1 MKQFIAIFYFIVI
14 AILAIL
20 GSNGKREIYIKLDNG
35 IWVKT
40 LPTCIYQIKSVIK
53 LVEIIKVIMII
64 NASFSEI
71 SATSISWR
79 QFYGW
84 KIP

>member
-40 LPTCIYQIKSVIK
+40 LPIYQIKRVIK
-53 LVEIIKVIMII
+53 LVEIK
-64 NASFSEI
+64 
-71 SATSISWR
+71 
-79 QFYGW
+79 
-84 KIP
+84 